1 MHQDLRFALRAA
13 GRSPGF
19 TLTAVAT
26 LAVGIGINATVF
38 TVTNAVLFK
47 GFPLVRDNDRI
58 LYLTTGRG
66 CCASYP
72 DFEDWRAQAKSF
84 QAMALVH
91 GMQKS
96 FNDSGDFPET
106 YITTDI
112 SADTFKVAGQKP
124 ILGRA
129 FTHADETP
137 GAAPVVILRYSFW
150 ERRYAKD
157 PHILGHT
164 VRINGEPT
172 TIVGVMPR
180 GFSFPQNQDLWMPL
194 VPTADVLKRQNRDT
208 WFVFGRLADGVS
220 VKSATAEME
229 TIGRRLAIAYPLT
242 NQGPN
247 LLPHVKKFHEFFIGP
262 NSTTLYQAMLVAVG
276 FVLLIACANLAN
288 LLLARAIGRTREI
301 SVRIALGAGRFRII
315 RQLMIESLLLS
326 VAGGLA
332 GWWIARWAVRMYAL
346 GVTGA
351 MISDSIGGNWFDN
364 VLDYT
369 MDYQVFFYLVAI
381 SFATGIL
388 FGLAPA
394 ARLAK
399 LDANAALKDGGRGAT
414 GGTRARHLSDLL
426 VIAEMALAVVL
437 LAGAGVM
444 IRSFLKIYTAD
455 IGVKTENVLTAAFN
469 LPKDRYP
476 RPESQISFYDRLKT
490 RLESVPGVESVAMAS
505 VLPTSG
511 ARRFPYELAGAEPV
525 DERRRPTIP
534 AVVVDPDYFK
544 TLGAAVR
551 AGRDFTDS
559 DGVSG
564 VPVAIVN
571 RRFVSEYW
579 SGEDPLGKRLRLF
592 DATTPEAWLT
602 VVGVAPDIVQ
612 NDSTRQAIDAVI
624 YLPYRQQPSPNL
636 WIFARTHVP
645 PTSLANVFRR
655 EIQAVDSDLPTSLG
669 PFSLAQYLAWNY
681 QYRGI
686 SGALFLIFAAIAL
699 LLASLGLYA
708 VIAHSVSQRTQ
719 EIGIRM
725 AVGATT
731 RDILQLIFRQGMFS
745 LAMGLTIGLVASFAV
760 NRVLKASLVQ
770 ISPTDPI
777 TLVIAS
783 VALILAA
790 TLGCLIP
797 ARRAMHVDPVVALRH
812 E

>member
-1 MHQDLRFALRAA
+1 M
-13 GRSPGF
+13 RS
-19 TLTAVAT
+19 
-26 LAVGIGINATVF
+26 
-38 TVTNAVLFK
+38 
-47 GFPLVRDNDRI
+47 
-58 LYLTTGRG
+58 
-66 CCASYP
+66 
-72 DFEDWRAQAKSF
+72 
-84 QAMALVH
+84 
-91 GMQKS
+91 
-96 FNDSGDFPET
+96 
-106 YITTDI
+106 
-112 SADTFKVAGQKP
+112 
-124 ILGRA
+124 
-129 FTHADETP
+129 P

-164 VRINGEPT
+164 VRINGEPA
-172 TIVGVMPR
+172 TIIGVMPR

-194 VPTADVLKRQNRDT
+194 VPSANVMKRQNRDT

-247 LLPHVKKFHEFFIGP
+247 LLPHVKSFDEFFIGP

-315 RQLMIESLLLS
+315 RQLLIESLMLS

-332 GWWIARWAVRMYAL
+332 GWWIARWAVRIYAL
-346 GVTGA
+346 GVTGT

-394 ARLAK
+394 ARLAR
-399 LDANAALKDGGRGAT
+399 LDANTALKDGGRGAT

-426 VIAEMALAVVL
+426 VIGEMALAVVL

-455 IGVKTENVLTAAFN
+455 IGVKTENVLAAAFN

-490 RLESVPGVESVAMAS
+490 RLESVPGVESVAAATD
-505 VLPTSG
+505 LPTAG

-525 DERRRPTIP
+525 DERRRPTVP
-534 AVVVDPDYFK
+534 AVVIAPDYFK
-544 TLGAAVR
+544 TMGAPLR

-564 VPVAIVN
+564 APAAIVN
-571 RRFVSEYW
+571 ERFASQYW
-579 SGEDPLGKRLRLF
+579 NGEDPLGKRLRLF
-592 DATTPEAWLT
+592 NGTTPESWLT
-602 VVGVAPDIVQ
+602 VVGVAPEYRSERFHPPGDRCR
-612 NDSTRQAIDAVI
+612 DLSALPAEAVAEPLDLRPHSRSSRHAGKRI
-624 YLPYRQQPSPNL
+624 PPGNPGAGRRYAHLARSIFPVRISGLELSIPGHQRRTIPDLRRHRITARLAGPLRGDRPFGKPAHPGNWHQHGRRRHQPRHSPAGIPPGYVFARDRSHHRVGRILRGQSCLKSLASANFPHRSDHPDNRLISPNSSRD
-636 WIFARTHVP
+636 ARLPDPGP
-645 PTSLANVFRR
+645 PRDARR
-655 EIQAVDSDLPTSLG
+655 SRSRPKTRIAPTTTESAYDWG
-669 PFSLAQYLAWNY
+669 PI
-681 QYRGI
+681 RI
-686 SGALFLIFAAIAL
+686 S
-699 LLASLGLYA
+699 
-708 VIAHSVSQRTQ
+708 
-719 EIGIRM
+719 
-725 AVGATT
+725 
-731 RDILQLIFRQGMFS
+731 
-745 LAMGLTIGLVASFAV
+745 
-760 NRVLKASLVQ
+760 RVLTAPPVGWLW
-770 ISPTDPI
+770 
-777 TLVIAS
+777 AM
-783 VALILAA
+783 
-790 TLGCLIP
+790 
-797 ARRAMHVDPVVALRH
+797 RAFAIWS
-812 E
+812 